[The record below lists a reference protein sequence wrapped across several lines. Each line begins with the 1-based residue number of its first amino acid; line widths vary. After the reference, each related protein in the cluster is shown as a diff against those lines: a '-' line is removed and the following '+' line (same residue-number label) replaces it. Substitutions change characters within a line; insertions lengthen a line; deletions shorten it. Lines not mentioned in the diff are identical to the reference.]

1 MKNKRT
7 GLVHQPRAAG
17 GELARPSEDAQ
28 PVAIYLASLAP
39 SGRPSM
45 LSGLSAVARMVQPGT
60 TAHTLPWRKL
70 RYEHLQALRAR
81 LVDTYGP
88 RSVNRM
94 LAAVRGVLKCAW
106 NLRQMSTDDY
116 HRAVQVKSMRTREL
130 PPSGRALELGEARA
144 VIIACRKAAE
154 PMCWRDQA
162 LVTVLYAA
170 GLRRNEASSLDVA
183 DVNPKT
189 GAITVKGKGGKTRVA
204 YLPAEYVHLV
214 EPWLKHCSERIP
226 SQDDKPVRALFTSFS
241 RGRTTS
247 RRLGKKGVSH
257 ALVMIRERA
266 GVGRFTPHDLRR
278 SFGTHLL
285 DAGADILMVQDLM
298 GHADLSTTKIYDRRG
313 EVGKQRA
320 IKQFPNVL
328 TDDD

>member
-1 MKNKRT
+1 MKKGRT

-45 LSGLSAVARMVQPGT
+45 LSGLNAVARMVQPGT

-70 RYEHLQALRAR
+70 RYEHLQALRVR
-81 LVDTYGP
+81 LVEGYGP

-144 VIIACRKAAE
+144 VIVACRKAPE

-162 LVTVLYAA
+162 LVTVLYAG
-170 GLRRNEASSLDVA
+170 GLRRNEASSLDLA
-183 DVNPKT
+183 DYNPKT
-189 GAITVKGKGGKTRVA
+189 GAIKVKGKGGKTRIA
-204 YLPAEYVHLV
+204 YIPADYLDLV
-214 EPWLKHCSERIP
+214 EPWRKHCTERNP
-226 SQDDKPVRALFTSFS
+226 PAPAMFTSFS
-241 RGRTTS
+241 RGRPTA
-247 RRLGKKGVSH
+247 RRLGKKGISH
-257 ALVMIRERA
+257 ALVKIRERA

-328 TDDD
+328 TDDNKPRDP